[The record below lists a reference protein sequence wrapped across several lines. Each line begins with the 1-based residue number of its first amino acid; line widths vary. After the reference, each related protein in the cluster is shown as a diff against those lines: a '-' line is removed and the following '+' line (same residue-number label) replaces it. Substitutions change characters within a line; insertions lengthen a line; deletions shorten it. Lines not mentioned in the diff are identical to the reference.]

1 MNTSD
6 KIERLKKELA
16 AAKEGTP
23 EYNSLYKSLE
33 YYNSSSAS
41 ENQLKSAMDAANSN
55 NIKTP
60 YFKNLENDF
69 GITDIEGQEY
79 ILGRVFKYSSPI
91 ADDNIQ
97 NIKGNADSLDTIRI
111 IKDSDVY
118 EVVDKSDDNIL
129 YREYPS
135 GSWEMFEYDVY
146 EQQRFYQNS
155 NGEIDDDRDTS
166 PPYTYNANDQYEV
179 QRQVKSNRDIYPPFN
194 IDNMMK
200 TSGNSS
206 LNESTEVKKI
216 KDLMKRIN
224 IIK

>member
-6 KIERLKKELA
+6 KIERLKRELD

-23 EYNSLYKSLE
+23 EYDSLYKSLE

-79 ILGRVFKYSSPI
+79 ILGRVFKYN
-91 ADDNIQ
+91 DR
-97 NIKGNADSLDTIRI
+97 LDTIRI

-135 GSWEMFEYDVY
+135 GSWEMFEYDDY

-155 NGEIDDDRDTS
+155 NGEIDDDRDIS
-166 PPYTYNANDQYEV
+166 PPYTYNPNDQYEV

-194 IDNMMK
+194 IDNMMN